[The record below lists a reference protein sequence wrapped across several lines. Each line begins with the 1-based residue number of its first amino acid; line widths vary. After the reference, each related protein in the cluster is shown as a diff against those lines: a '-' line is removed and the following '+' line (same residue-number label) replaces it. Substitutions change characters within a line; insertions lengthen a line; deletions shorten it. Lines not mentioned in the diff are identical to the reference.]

1 MLLKITIILSV
12 IFQAIAALA
21 AIRLIKKTKYNF
33 AWLLITIGLVSLM
46 IIRVV
51 DFIPLVSDFQAKDF
65 KLLYIWIGTISSMF
79 FALGVILIRQIF
91 NYMHQVET
99 KRRNTENHML
109 SSIIAAEESERQR
122 LAKEIHD
129 DLGPIMST
137 IRLTTSSIEQN
148 AENPQQKMLAKN
160 ATSLIK
166 EALKSVRNISTNLSP
181 HMLDNFG
188 LEKALQNFINKINA
202 SSEFTIKLE
211 LNLKDEKFGKKVQ
224 TIIYRVSCE
233 MITNTIKHAFAK
245 SATLKINTNDDYLLL
260 DYSDNGKGFDVND
273 VLLQRHGMGISNI
286 YSRISSLNGSV
297 DILSDKNTGT
307 SIKIYVPLNYELNQ

>member
-12 IFQAIAALA
+12 IFQAIAALV

-148 AENPQQKMLAKN
+148 AENPQQKMLARN

-166 EALKSVRNISTNLSP
+166 EALKSVRDISTNLSP

-202 SSEFTIKLE
+202 SGEFTIKLE

-245 SATLKINTNDDYLLL
+245 SATLKINTKDNYLLL
-260 DYSDNGKGFDVND
+260 YYSDNGKGFDVDD

-307 SIKIYVPLNYELNQ
+307 NIKIYVPLNYELNQ